1 MTLLGTVLFVCFVFE
16 AASLYL
22 VLAVLELAVYTRL
35 ALNLEIFLPLPPE
48 WRCFGTVLT
57 LEDI

>member
-22 VLAVLELAVYTRL
+22 VLAVLELAVCTRL
-35 ALNLEIFLPLPPE
+35 ALNLEIFAS
-48 WRCFGTVLT
+48 
-57 LEDI
+57 